1 MKLRE
6 TRNRL
11 LLALLIILTCVGCDQ
26 TTKHLAQT
34 NLPIYQMFSYF
45 GDTVRLQYVLN
56 TGAAFSLGAGL
67 PEGARFW
74 IFIVGQGLFLLF
86 LVGYLIKNHDLRS
99 SQFYGFALIL
109 GGGLGNFYDRI
120 FRDGAVVDF
129 LNIGI
134 GEFLRT
140 AIFNVADVAITSG
153 LVLLVWGMYRTET
166 HKRDAPAE
174 HAQISD
180 APHSSP
186 SEGAFRP
193 QDDQAPPDISSPTPS
208 NNRE

>member
-1 MKLRE
+1 M
-6 TRNRL
+6 TFAQIRNRFL
-11 LLALLIILTCVGCDQ
+11 FALLIITTSVGCDQ

-56 TGAAFSLGAGL
+56 TGAAFSLGATL
-67 PEGARFW
+67 PENVRWW
-74 IFIVGQGLFLLF
+74 IFVVGQGVFLLF
-86 LVGYLIKNHDLRS
+86 LTLYLVKNHNLRR

-134 GEFLRT
+134 GDSLRT
-140 AIFNVADVAITSG
+140 AIFNVADIAITCG
-153 LVLLVWGMYRTET
+153 LVLLIVGIYRSEE
-166 HKRDAPAE
+166 HRKREEASAAE
-174 HAQISD
+174 HADEQNATELPDSPAQHTSESD
-180 APHSSP
+180 PK
-186 SEGAFRP
+186 
-193 QDDQAPPDISSPTPS
+193 TPS
-208 NNRE
+208 G